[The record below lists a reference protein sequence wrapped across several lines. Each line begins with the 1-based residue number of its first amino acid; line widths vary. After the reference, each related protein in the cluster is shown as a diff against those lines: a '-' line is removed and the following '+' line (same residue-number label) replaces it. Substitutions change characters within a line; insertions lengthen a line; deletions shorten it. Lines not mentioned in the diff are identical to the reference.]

1 MKWIKARLAS
11 YTPEGRKW
19 LVIGVLTLIADIV
32 VSFLGGR
39 EVTFWHG
46 VGFAAVGLA
55 FAYLPDAA
63 YEEFEAGRYVAG
75 GVVALLCVP
84 IGLQA
89 LQNHVTYSAGVRYG
103 DIKQT
108 GFHNAK
114 LENATDALK
123 SERENIGMWRDQLKD
138 LKARNAAILE
148 RNKGWAV
155 TTNPEA
161 MKEAKEAMEKA
172 IANETARGGCK
183 AKCETLMRQRNDL
196 NAAIEGIKRENDL
209 TSQIEAT
216 QRVIDSKT
224 AAVATTGRKVS
235 IVENVANINA
245 QIAKLV
251 TGHNTAD
258 VMKVTDDDI
267 AYANMGSAGLGS
279 LVLMIL
285 APLAMFLAG
294 RRRIRGHIADNSVAP
309 RYQATAPIAPP
320 PPIVTREQAGY
331 VVVADDEARRIKNAI
346 LTAIAP
352 RRLNAA

>member
-19 LVIGVLTLIADIV
+19 LVIGVCTLIADIV
-32 VSFLGGR
+32 VSFLGGK

-46 VGFAAVGLA
+46 VGFAAVALA

-63 YEEFEAGRYVAG
+63 YEEFESGRYVAG

-103 DIKQT
+103 DIKLT
-108 GFHNAK
+108 SFHNVK
-114 LENATDALK
+114 LDNATDSLK
-123 SERENIGMWRDQLKD
+123 SEHANIGMWRDQLKD
-138 LKARNAAILE
+138 LKARNATILE

-161 MKEAKEAMEKA
+161 MKEAKEAIEKA

-183 AKCETLMRQRNDL
+183 QKCEALMRQRNDL

-209 TSQIEAT
+209 TSQIDAT
-216 QRVIDSKT
+216 QRVIDSKS

-245 QIAKLV
+245 QITKLL
-251 TGHNTAD
+251 TGHSASD
-258 VMKVTDDDI
+258 VMKVSDDDI

-294 RRRIRGHIADNSVAP
+294 RRRIKTGTPHAP
-309 RYQATAPIAPP
+309 SHNLNLTRATVGAGPIGMRP
-320 PPIVTREQAGY
+320 VFQ
-331 VVVADDEARRIKNAI
+331 
-346 LTAIAP
+346 
-352 RRLNAA
+352 

>member
-19 LVIGVLTLIADIV
+19 LVIGVLTLIADLV
-32 VSFLGGR
+32 VSFLGGK

-46 VGFAAVGLA
+46 VGFAAVALA

-63 YEEFEAGRYVAG
+63 YEEFESGRYLAG

-103 DIKQT
+103 EIKLT
-108 GFHNAK
+108 GFHNVK
-114 LENATDALK
+114 LDNATDALK
-123 SERENIGMWRDQLKD
+123 SERENIAMWREQLKD
-138 LKARNAAILE
+138 LKARNATILE

-161 MKEAKEAMEKA
+161 MKEAKEAIEKS

-183 AKCETLMRQRNDL
+183 TKCEALMRQRNDL
-196 NAAIEGIKRENDL
+196 NAAIEGITKENDL
-209 TSQIEAT
+209 TSRIEAT
-216 QRVIDSKT
+216 QRVIDSKA

-245 QIAKLV
+245 QLAKLM
-251 TGHNTAD
+251 TGYNSKE
-258 VMKVTDDDI
+258 VMAVTDDDI

-285 APLAMFLAG
+285 APLSMFLAG
-294 RRRIRGHIADNSVAP
+294 RRRIRFTEDTVPAAPLAPAWQVKPAPVKPQTVVQRLEGLIPVRNQETLEIGHRKV
-309 RYQATAPIAPP
+309 QAA
-320 PPIVTREQAGY
+320 
-331 VVVADDEARRIKNAI
+331 
-346 LTAIAP
+346 
-352 RRLNAA
+352 